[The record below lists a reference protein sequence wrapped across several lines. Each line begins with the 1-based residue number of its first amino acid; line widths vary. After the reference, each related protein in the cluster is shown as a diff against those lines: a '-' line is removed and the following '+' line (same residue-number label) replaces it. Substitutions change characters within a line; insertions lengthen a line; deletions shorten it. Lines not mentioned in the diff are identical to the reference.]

1 MTYHL
6 QNRVVLI
13 AGGGSGIGAATADLA
28 ARSGA
33 SVVIGD
39 LSVENGQRVAA
50 SIGQNA
56 SSCEL
61 DVSDESSWSTCVDA
75 AMSLHGRLDGL
86 VNCAAIATG
95 HSLDE
100 TSAAELTRVL
110 AVNTVGSFLGI
121 KACLPALRA
130 SDAASIVN
138 IASCGALAGLRS
150 NVAYSTSKW
159 AVRGL
164 TKALVHQLGSEGI
177 RINAVFPG
185 YVDTPLSRPEWADY
199 ALAGSQPSNAPL
211 GRTGR
216 PDEIAGIICFLLS
229 DQATFCTGGEFVV
242 DGGLMS
248 VVPAR
253 DDS

>member
-6 QNRVVLI
+6 DNRVVLI

-33 SVVIGD
+33 RVVIGD
-39 LSVENGQRVAA
+39 LNTDSGELVAT
-50 SIGQNA
+50 SIGDNA
-56 SSCEL
+56 SSCRL
-61 DVSDESSWSTCVDA
+61 DVSDESSWRACVDFA
-75 AMSLHGRLDGL
+75 VSRYGRIDGL

-100 TSAAELTRVL
+100 TSAAELTQVL
-110 AVNTVGSFLGI
+110 AVNAIGSFLGI

-130 SDAASIVN
+130 SDAASVVN
-138 IASCGALAGLRS
+138 IASCAALAGLRS
-150 NVAYSTSKW
+150 NIAYSTSKW

-164 TKALVHQLGSEGI
+164 TKALVHQLGGEGI

-185 YVDTPLSRPEWADY
+185 YVDTPLSRPDWDDY
-199 ALAGSQPSNAPL
+199 ASAGPQPSNAPL

-229 DQATFCTGGEFVV
+229 DQATFCTGGEYVV

-253 DDS
+253 EDG